1 MYTSLSTH
9 KILCV
14 DRQIKG
20 YYSAIK
26 KKETLPFATT
36 QMDLEGIMLNE
47 IKQTEKDIY
56 HIISFTCGIK
66 KKKKNELMIPSGGQ
80 RPRGE
85 GWVKWV
91 NEIKRNKI
99 SIIR

>member
-36 QMDLEGIMLNE
+36 QMDLEGTMLKEVSQKKTN
-47 IKQTEKDIY
+47 TEYSILSL
-56 HIISFTCGIK
+56 ICGIYTMK
-66 KKKKNELMIPSGGQ
+66 
-80 RPRGE
+80 
-85 GWVKWV
+85 
-91 NEIKRNKI
+91 
-99 SIIR
+99 